1 MSTIAKPISPLRQRM
16 IEDMR
21 WRKLGEKTQSGYIR
35 GVKNFTRYL
44 GRSPDTATAEDLRR
58 YQLQLAEQ
66 GVSRIS
72 LNAAVTALWFFCDVT
87 LGRAELGRR
96 R

>member
-16 IEDMR
+16 IEDVR
-21 WRKLGEKTQSGYIR
+21 WRKLGEKTQSGYLR
-35 GVKNFTRYL
+35 WVKSFTRFL
-44 GRSPDTATAEDLRR
+44 ERAPDTATAEDLRR
-58 YQLQLAEQ
+58 YQLQLAEP

>member
-1 MSTIAKPISPLRQRM
+1 M

-21 WRKLGEKTQSGYIR
+21 LRKLGEKTQSSYLR
-35 GVKNFTRYL
+35 WVKSFTRFL
-44 GRSPDTATAEDLRR
+44 ERSPDTATAEDLRR
-58 YQLQLAEQ
+58 YQLRLAEQ